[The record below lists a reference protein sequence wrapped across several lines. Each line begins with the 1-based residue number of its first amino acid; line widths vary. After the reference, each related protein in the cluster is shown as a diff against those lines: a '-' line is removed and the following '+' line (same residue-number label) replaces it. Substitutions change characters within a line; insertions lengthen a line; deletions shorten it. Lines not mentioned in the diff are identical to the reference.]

1 MRTIKAEV
9 SLSSQY
15 ILPLEIHALPDT
27 TRHIIIREIEYIGM
41 QVREEIFHGFEFSD
55 TLARALQFLHQIIYS
70 IYEI

>member
-41 QVREEIFHGFEFSD
+41 QVREEIFHGFND